1 LTESFGRPR
10 EKMDDMTSASRFLR
24 TVAFTTALVIPLA
37 ACEGDGGGSAASD
50 GDGPTAAPTG
60 STLAAEVATTDL
72 YVGAPLDVQIG
83 VFNADDQGVRILT
96 GGAVEVAFSF
106 LGETGASPEPGP
118 TVTAPYLPAP
128 TTAPGGATPAL
139 SSPVDARGVYDA
151 RDITFDTPGT
161 WQAAVTAEVPEMGTQ
176 TVTAAFTVLQKPSLP
191 APGQPAL
198 PTKNLTVRSKG
209 VPKAAID
216 SMAQDG
222 APIPDPEL
230 HRTTVAEAIRTGTPV
245 LLLLGTPLYCQSQF
259 CGPTVSAMQDLAS
272 TNEDRAAFIH
282 VEIWKDYDSSVLN
295 EAAADW
301 LYRDGNLTEPWL
313 YLIDGDGSIAERWG
327 PLFDPEEV
335 QDALDEVA
343 T

>member
-1 LTESFGRPR
+1 
-10 EKMDDMTSASRFLR
+10 MDEMPPPSRSLR
-24 TVAFTTALVIPLA
+24 MVAFAAALALLLA
-37 ACEGDGGGSAASD
+37 ACGDDGGGTAGSD
-50 GDGPTAAPTG
+50 GDGPTPAPTG
-60 STLAAEVATTDL
+60 STLAAEIATTDL

-96 GGAVEVAFSF
+96 GGTVEVAFSF
-106 LGETGASPEPGP
+106 LGEAGASPAPGP

-128 TTAPGGATPAL
+128 TTAPGGVEPAL

-151 RDITFDTPGT
+151 RDVTFDTPGA

-176 TVTAAFTVLQKPSLP
+176 TLTAAFTVLKEPSLP

-198 PTKNLTVRSKG
+198 PTENLTVRSKG

-230 HRTTVAEAIRTGTPV
+230 HRTTVADAIRTGTPV

-259 CGPTVSAMQDLAS
+259 CGPTVSALQELAS
-272 TNEDRAAFIH
+272 TNEGRAAFIH
-282 VEIWKDYDSSVLN
+282 VEIWKDHDSSVLN

-313 YLIDGDGSIAERWG
+313 YLIDGEGTIVERWG
-327 PLFDPEEV
+327 PLFDPQEV
-335 QDALDEVA
+335 QAALDDVA
-343 T
+343 A